1 MRGHNAVTVGTLL
14 AGAAYASAS
23 GGVVQWDIHKP
34 ERRQEFNRLR
44 KRASTF
50 EEVITNEQA
59 RGGYFATCRLGTPAQ
74 NLTLQL
80 DTGSSDTW
88 APDSGAQVCRSRQSG
103 SSGCDLGTCMPPTQ
117 LISHHQP
124 ATSPLFT
131 TDTPE

>member
-14 AGAAYASAS
+14 AGAAHHAYAVS
-23 GGVVQWDIHKP
+23 GVVQWDIHKP

-50 EEVITNEQA
+50 EEVISNEQA

-80 DTGSSDTW
+80 DTGSSDIW
-88 APDSGAQVCRSRQSG
+88 APDSGAQVCRTRGSG
-103 SSGCDLGTCMPPTQ
+103 STGCDLGTCMHPTN
-117 LISHHQP
+117 
-124 ATSPLFT
+124 
-131 TDTPE
+131 